1 MTDTKTTSK
10 EISKTAST
18 PAETSA
24 PASSGKASAATDNIY
39 LAFLQKAFS
48 SFGIPVNALKKV
60 SASNDDV
67 LAKSLLIAALS
78 GLTWDMLQPADEK
91 NADIDLGKFA
101 DHLKGGLR
109 DRFRENDSLA
119 DEIKEAMKA
128 NEQVSADW
136 QAAFDEMKKLYD
148 GSISEM
154 REQVKNVRAEMD
166 GLRKKAAAPIEPA
179 VQSSGNAEN
188 QRHLVPTF
196 LREQIPAPQAQIQ
209 TAAPAEKPRRL
220 FGRRPAPAAEPDY
233 DVVEY
238 QQNYLIFMKKF
249 LENDDYSAEQKKFLL
264 ECWNAGDSV
273 AKIETFARPKFDVP
287 FMRDVRAALEKRN
300 SRK

>member
-128 NEQVSADW
+128 NEQVSAGW

-148 GSISEM
+148 GGLAEM
-154 REQVKNVRAEMD
+154 KEEVKNVRAEMD
-166 GLRKKAAAPIEPA
+166 ALKKNAAPTAEIEPA
-179 VQSSGNAEN
+179 VQSAASAQASGF
-188 QRHLVPTF
+188 HLFARKPVPT
-196 LREQIPAPQAQIQ
+196 P
-209 TAAPAEKPRRL
+209 
-220 FGRRPAPAAEPDY
+220 GPDLSA
-233 DVVEY
+233 DAVEY
-238 QQNYLIFMKKF
+238 QQNYLIFLKKF
-249 LENDDYSAEQKKFLL
+249 LENDDYSKEQKKFLL

-273 AKIETFARPKFDVP
+273 AKILFFHDKIKMAEAYAVKCAYTPSGINDFFDRVHCLSFETCI
-287 FMRDVRAALEKRN
+287 
-300 SRK
+300 